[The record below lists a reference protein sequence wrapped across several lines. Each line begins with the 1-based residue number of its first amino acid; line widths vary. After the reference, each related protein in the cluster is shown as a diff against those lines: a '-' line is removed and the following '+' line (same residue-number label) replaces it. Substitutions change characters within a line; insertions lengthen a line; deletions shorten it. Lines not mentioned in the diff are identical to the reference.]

1 MPALA
6 ASKATLSNYF
16 KWTEEEMNREFRW
29 LEKRVRTLKDSIVLS
44 HNDPHGGNQRVG
56 NFYHPNILKKWFLKI

>member
-6 ASKATLSNYF
+6 DSKATLSNYF
-16 KWTEEEMNREFRW
+16 KWSKEEMHREFRW

>member
-6 ASKATLSNYF
+6 DSKATLSDYF
-16 KWTEEEMNREFRW
+16 QWTEEEMNREFRW
-29 LEKRVRTLKDSIVLS
+29 LEKRVRTLKDSIVLC

-56 NFYHPNILKKWFLKI
+56 NL